1 MKESE
6 NIGLRMI
13 SVASY
18 SLLFHTTSFSFPS
31 FGDVISVYQHVH
43 SHEAM
48 LTAQPQITTA
58 VNSKTQI

>member
-1 MKESE
+1 
-6 NIGLRMI
+6 MI

-18 SLLFHTTSFSFPS
+18 SLSISPDLLLFSFLS
-31 FGDVISVYQHVH
+31 VISVYQHVH
-43 SHEAM
+43 SHEAV